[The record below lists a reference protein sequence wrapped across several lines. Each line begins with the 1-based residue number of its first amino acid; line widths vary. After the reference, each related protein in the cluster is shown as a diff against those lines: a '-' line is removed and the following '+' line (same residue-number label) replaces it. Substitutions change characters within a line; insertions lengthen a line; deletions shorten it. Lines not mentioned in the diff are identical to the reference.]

1 MRFIHRLGYYLG
13 GFALGLIILAFF
25 FSGKKTSCAYFP
37 EARVVKNIKNKPF
50 TLSAK
55 AKSSLATLQL
65 DTTII
70 SALYATADVNFSK
83 SETRREPCGYYIFE
97 GLSPDNKEL
106 NMTLYNCD
114 SLVKIEEIIMVN

>member
-13 GFALGLIILAFF
+13 GFAIGLIILAFF

-55 AKSSLATLQL
+55 AKSSLTTLKL

-70 SALYATADVNFSK
+70 SAFYDTADVNFSK
-83 SETRREPCGYYIFE
+83 SNTRREPCGYYLFE
-97 GLSPDNKEL
+97 GVNPDNEKL
-106 NMTLYNCD
+106 KMTLYNCD
-114 SLVKIEEIIMVN
+114 SIVKIEDIYVGN